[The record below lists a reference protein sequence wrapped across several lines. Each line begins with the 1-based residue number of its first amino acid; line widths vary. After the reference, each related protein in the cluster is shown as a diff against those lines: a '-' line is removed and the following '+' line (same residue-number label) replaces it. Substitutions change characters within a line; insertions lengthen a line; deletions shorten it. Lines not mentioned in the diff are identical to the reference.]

1 MSPDSEADLAACRR
15 PAMSCQP
22 RSGQRSTQPLA
33 THRSACHRLSMVRSR
48 IRLPEWSLTSMK
60 RGGRCR
66 TWAPAKKA
74 GTKRSNTSEYS
85 PTPSGPCTEHTPLTH
100 CLRRRTRTR
109 QDQKAEIQSS
119 GKFVKIEAGAVF
131 MWLSG
136 EGKDR
141 RGWSDPATNCSSSRK
156 SSSLPSVCAHEYD
169 GIREIRASLRNSV
182 RVKLDAFD
190 QFDLNR
196 LKFEISAFLALCSV
210 AGLSEHDALLLV
222 AAPVMEFQLLHSA
235 TLREKKPRCAVDGIK
250 VAAFC
255 LVLLGLCIAGLVVSA
270 ADESPV
276 LVSICSV
283 GIALAV
289 VLGFSGIVML
299 SPNEAAV
306 LQLFGRYEGTIHAAG
321 LSYVTPFV
329 SVERVSLRV
338 QTFESSQLKV
348 NDADGNPI
356 EIAAIVT

>member
-1 MSPDSEADLAACRR
+1 MPPTTVANTYLASQPSYINPTILPSSKLPVCASIQAPRPPARPPAGTSICHPAASGRRRTQALCIWKQAGCQGKQRGEAHHRAGNAPPSLSRGGGWEGVYGSRRFWVSFCCFSAILVTPAMSPDSEADLAACRR

-169 GIREIRASLRNSV
+169 GIREIRASLRNV
-182 RVKLDAFD
+182 R
-190 QFDLNR
+190 
-196 LKFEISAFLALCSV
+196 
-210 AGLSEHDALLLV
+210 
-222 AAPVMEFQLLHSA
+222 A
-235 TLREKKPRCAVDGIK
+235 TQRR
-250 VAAFC
+250 
-255 LVLLGLCIAGLVVSA
+255 
-270 ADESPV
+270 
-276 LVSICSV
+276 
-283 GIALAV
+283 
-289 VLGFSGIVML
+289 
-299 SPNEAAV
+299 
-306 LQLFGRYEGTIHAAG
+306 
-321 LSYVTPFV
+321 
-329 SVERVSLRV
+329 
-338 QTFESSQLKV
+338 
-348 NDADGNPI
+348 
-356 EIAAIVT
+356 